1 MTLRDNIKDRILILD
16 GAMGTM
22 IQGYN
27 LTEMDFRGNL
37 ELLQMLNYQ
46 GNNDMLNLTR
56 PDIIEDI
63 HRRYLKAGAD
73 IISTNTFSAQR
84 ISQADYHMEDF
95 SYDIALQ
102 GAKLARKCA
111 DEYSTTNKPRFV
123 AGSIGPTNK
132 TCSMSPD
139 VSDPAKRDLTY
150 DTLFNAYSEQV
161 EAMIKGG
168 IDAILIETIFDTLNA
183 KVAIDASL
191 SEMRKVGIDLPIML
205 SVTITDLSG
214 RTLSGQTLEAFL
226 ASISSYPIF
235 SVGLNCSFGAE
246 QMRPYIKEL
255 ASKASYYISIYPD
268 AGLPNSM
275 GEYDIIFSHRIR

>member
-1 MTLRDNIKDRILILD
+1 MTIRDSIKERILILD

-22 IQGYN
+22 IQGYK

-63 HRRYLKAGAD
+63 HHRYLKAGAD

-111 DEYSTTNKPRFV
+111 DEY
-123 AGSIGPTNK
+123 
-132 TCSMSPD
+132 
-139 VSDPAKRDLTY
+139 
-150 DTLFNAYSEQV
+150 
-161 EAMIKGG
+161 
-168 IDAILIETIFDTLNA
+168 FDN
-183 KVAIDASL
+183 
-191 SEMRKVGIDLPIML
+191 
-205 SVTITDLSG
+205 
-214 RTLSGQTLEAFL
+214 Q
-226 ASISSYPIF
+226 
-235 SVGLNCSFGAE
+235 
-246 QMRPYIKEL
+246 
-255 ASKASYYISIYPD
+255 
-268 AGLPNSM
+268 
-275 GEYDIIFSHRIR
+275 

>member
-1 MTLRDNIKDRILILD
+1 MTLRDNIKERILILE

-22 IQGYN
+22 IQGYK
-27 LTEMDFRGNL
+27 LTETDFRGNL

-102 GAKLARKCA
+102 GARLARKCA

-139 VSDPAKRDLTY
+139 V
-150 DTLFNAYSEQV
+150 
-161 EAMIKGG
+161 
-168 IDAILIETIFDTLNA
+168 IL
-183 KVAIDASL
+183 
-191 SEMRKVGIDLPIML
+191 L
-205 SVTITDLSG
+205 SVTLHTILSS
-214 RTLSGQTLEAFL
+214 TLTANKLRQ
-226 ASISSYPIF
+226 
-235 SVGLNCSFGAE
+235 
-246 QMRPYIKEL
+246 
-255 ASKASYYISIYPD
+255 
-268 AGLPNSM
+268 
-275 GEYDIIFSHRIR
+275 